1 MTVDEIRD
9 ARQALEQKILA
20 LCEQFRADVGFAVTG
35 CEIHTVSIHLMQ
47 DKYPRRA
54 TERVAIELES
64 I

>member
-9 ARQALEQKILA
+9 AREALEQKILA

-35 CEIHTVSIHLMQ
+35 CEIHTTSIHEMR
-47 DKYPRRA
+47 DKRPRRA
-54 TERVAIELES
+54 TVHVAIELES